1 MAGAGLT
8 KVEGERRVGAASAE
22 SADRLGA
29 ADARWAADQGG
40 DVSAGLGDVMLEGAR
55 AITVDDWGGGRSRG

>member
-1 MAGAGLT
+1 MAGAELT

-29 ADARWAADQGG
+29 GDARWVADQGG
-40 DVSAGLGDVMLEGAR
+40 DVNAGLAM
-55 AITVDDWGGGRSRG
+55 

>member
-8 KVEGERRVGAASAE
+8 KAEGERRVGAASAE
-22 SADRLGA
+22 LADRLGA

-40 DVSAGLGDVMLEGAR
+40 GVNAGLAM
-55 AITVDDWGGGRSRG
+55 

>member
-22 SADRLGA
+22 SADRMG
-29 ADARWAADQGG
+29 AADQGG
-40 DVSAGLGDVMLEGAR
+40 GVNAGLAM
-55 AITVDDWGGGRSRG
+55 